1 MGFLG
6 GAPLST
12 PRGELE
18 TASERFQPTFGL
30 AAEAAFDESRS
41 LFGLKPLQDLSE
53 IAKLRGHEG
62 TEIWGVNAGAFDL
75 MRDKEIDGS
84 PTSMVL
90 DPEEANERFGIED
103 HLKFTVPISENEAA
117 FKRKRKLEEM
127 DRNYI
132 LRQNKGF
139 MRNLGTFGIEFVA
152 DITDPIGLSTILFP
166 VTSFKTV
173 VKLTQKAGKFMPY
186 GVGMGEAAVGVIVPL
201 TPGYFASQEF
211 QYDFTPGDYGISL
224 AGGIAIGGVIRRLL
238 YMRDTKGLLN
248 QTKAEEDNLKAT
260 LDAIDHNQ
268 KDIGEQID
276 DIKVDRA
283 AEQDPKTN
291 AATREQTTIKMVEG
305 KLDTEWHA
313 AYTSMADDN
322 LLLGRPPIHVSIQ
335 KLTEN
340 IEHLRKNKEV
350 LEKLLETIP
359 EGIHK
364 TNVKRILKQTE
375 RYISLNKKQRT
386 KLTKQSKKGKGKKD
400 KKEKTLKVS
409 KEEPEKTG
417 VTSQDVETLET
428 EVKRIMRVL
437 DDAAAKGA
445 TTTLSRKNREG
456 LAKKIRELLGEDAD
470 KFLDN
475 KKLKNAYNLLKGT
488 IEKTGYL
495 TVENIVNTLKREGID
510 PEKARIFLQQN
521 ENWLNKTRNEQ
532 TSSGDLAALDY
543 QNDVDLTPEQ
553 RRLHDVEPDYNNDT
567 EFGHRDYSD
576 ESELS
581 GAADSE
587 HESVAD
593 LFEILERNS
602 FDEETGRG
610 IYDKEKIE
618 NIKKRWQSGEL
629 DEMDTE
635 NALHEYV
642 RCTEG

>member
-53 IAKLRGHEG
+53 IAKLRGYEG

-103 HLKFTVPISENEAA
+103 HLKFTVPISEDEAA

-132 LRQNKGF
+132 LQQNKGF

-173 VKLTQKAGKFMPY
+173 VKLTEKAGKFMPY

-248 QTKAEEDNLKAT
+248 TTNRERDEMKAT
-260 LDAIDHNQ
+260 IEAMESDTNNVSQKIDEIVEDH
-268 KDIGEQID
+268 
-276 DIKVDRA
+276 A
-283 AEQDPKTN
+283 AEKPPEINKT
-291 AATREQTTIKMVEG
+291 TREDTAIKLVEG

-313 AYTSMADDN
+313 AYTNIKDD
-322 LLLGRPPIHVSIQ
+322 LLVYGRRPIKVSIE
-335 KLTEN
+335 KLTHN
-340 IEHLRKNKEV
+340 IEKLSKDREALKE
-350 LEKLLETIP
+350 LLETVP
-359 EGIHK
+359 EGEHK
-364 TNVKRILKQTE
+364 TNVKKLLKLADK
-375 RYISLNKKQRT
+375 YIELNEKHRT
-386 KLTKQSKKGKGKKD
+386 KLIKQSKKGKGKKD
-400 KKEKTLKVS
+400 KKKKTLKVS
-409 KEEPEKTG
+409 KKEPEKIG
-417 VTSQDVETLET
+417 VTDQDVETLEK

-488 IEKTGYL
+488 IEKTGKL

-510 PEKARIFLQQN
+510 PEKAHIFLELN

-567 EFGHRDYSD
+567 EFGHRDYSSPD
-576 ESELS
+576 ELS
-581 GAADSE
+581 NAVDDAI
-587 HESVAD
+587 ESVRA
-593 LFEILERNS
+593 LFDSLKKNVY
-602 FDEETGRG
+602 DPKTGRG
-610 IYDKEKIE
+610 IYDKEKIAALE
-618 NIKKRWQSGEL
+618 RRYESGE
-629 DEMDTE
+629 MDPIETE
-635 NALHEYV
+635 NAIYDYV

>member
-12 PRGELE
+12 PRRELE

-103 HLKFTVPISENEAA
+103 HLKFTVPISEDEAA
-117 FKRKRKLEEM
+117 FKRKRKLEEL

-132 LRQNKGF
+132 LQQNKGF
-139 MRNLGTFGIEFVA
+139 MRNIGTFGIEFVA
-152 DITDPIGLSTILFP
+152 DITDPIGLATILFP

-173 VKLTQKAGKFMPY
+173 VKLTQKAGRFMPY

-248 QTKAEEDNLKAT
+248 MTNKERDEMKASIEAMESDTKT
-260 LDAIDHNQ
+260 V
-268 KDIGEQID
+268 GEKID
-276 DIKVDRA
+276 DIKVERA
-283 AEQDPKTN
+283 AEQSPETN
-291 AATREQTTIKMVEG
+291 AATRKDTTVKMVEG

-313 AYTSMADDN
+313 AYTNIKDD
-322 LLLGRPPIHVSIQ
+322 LLLYGRQPIKVSIE
-335 KLTEN
+335 KLTHN
-340 IEHLRKNKEV
+340 IEKLSKDRETLKE
-350 LEKLLETIP
+350 LLETVP
-359 EGIHK
+359 EGEHK
-364 TNVKRILKQTE
+364 TNVKKLLKLTDK
-375 RYISLNKKQRT
+375 YIKLNEKQRT
-386 KLTKQSKKGKGKKD
+386 KLIKQSKKGKGKKD
-400 KKEKTLKVS
+400 KKKKTLKVS

-417 VTSQDVETLET
+417 VTAQGVEELEK
-428 EVKRIMRVL
+428 EVKRIMKVL
-437 DDAAAKGA
+437 DDAAAEGA
-445 TTTLSRKNREG
+445 ATTLSRRNREG

-475 KKLKNAYNLLKGT
+475 KKLKNAYNLLRG
-488 IEKTGYL
+488 ILEKTGYL

-553 RRLHDVEPDYNNDT
+553 RRLHDVEPDHNNDT

-581 GAADSE
+581 DAADGE
-587 HESVAD
+587 HETVAD
-593 LFEILERNS
+593 LFEVLERNS

-618 NIKKRWQSGEL
+618 NIKRRWQSGEL

-635 NALHEYV
+635 NALHDYV

>member
-12 PRGELE
+12 PRRELE

-103 HLKFTVPISENEAA
+103 HLKFTVPISEDEAA
-117 FKRKRKLEEM
+117 FKRKRKLEEL

-132 LRQNKGF
+132 LQQNKGF
-139 MRNLGTFGIEFVA
+139 MRNIGTFGIEFVA
-152 DITDPIGLSTILFP
+152 DITDPIGLATILFP

-173 VKLTQKAGKFMPY
+173 VKLTQKAGRFMPY

-248 QTKAEEDNLKAT
+248 MTNRERDEMTASIEAMERDTKT
-260 LDAIDHNQ
+260 V
-268 KDIGEQID
+268 GEKID
-276 DIKVDRA
+276 DIKVERA
-283 AEQDPKTN
+283 AEQSPETN
-291 AATREQTTIKMVEG
+291 AATRKDTTVKMVEG

-313 AYTSMADDN
+313 AYTNIKDD
-322 LLLGRPPIHVSIQ
+322 LLLYGRQPIKVSIE
-335 KLTEN
+335 KLTHN
-340 IEHLRKNKEV
+340 IEKLSKDRETLKE
-350 LEKLLETIP
+350 LLETVP
-359 EGIHK
+359 EGEHK
-364 TNVKRILKQTE
+364 TNVKKLLKLTDK
-375 RYISLNKKQRT
+375 YIKLNEKQRT
-386 KLTKQSKKGKGKKD
+386 KLIKQSKKGKGKKD
-400 KKEKTLKVS
+400 KKKKTLKVS

-417 VTSQDVETLET
+417 VTAQGVEELEK
-428 EVKRIMRVL
+428 EVKRIMKVL
-437 DDAAAKGA
+437 DDAAAEGA
-445 TTTLSRKNREG
+445 ATTLSRRNREG

-475 KKLKNAYNLLKGT
+475 KKLKNAYNLLRG
-488 IEKTGYL
+488 ILEKTGYL

-553 RRLHDVEPDYNNDT
+553 RRLHDVEPDHNNDT

-581 GAADSE
+581 DAADGE
-587 HESVAD
+587 HETVAD
-593 LFEILERNS
+593 LFEVLERNS

-618 NIKKRWQSGEL
+618 NIKRRWQSGEL

-635 NALHEYV
+635 NALHDYV

>member
-1 MGFLG
+1 MK
-6 GAPLST
+6 
-12 PRGELE
+12 
-18 TASERFQPTFGL
+18 ASI
-30 AAEAAFDESRS
+30 EAMES
-41 LFGLKPLQDLSE
+41 
-53 IAKLRGHEG
+53 
-62 TEIWGVNAGAFDL
+62 
-75 MRDKEIDGS
+75 
-84 PTSMVL
+84 
-90 DPEEANERFGIED
+90 
-103 HLKFTVPISENEAA
+103 
-117 FKRKRKLEEM
+117 
-127 DRNYI
+127 
-132 LRQNKGF
+132 
-139 MRNLGTFGIEFVA
+139 
-152 DITDPIGLSTILFP
+152 
-166 VTSFKTV
+166 
-173 VKLTQKAGKFMPY
+173 
-186 GVGMGEAAVGVIVPL
+186 
-201 TPGYFASQEF
+201 
-211 QYDFTPGDYGISL
+211 
-224 AGGIAIGGVIRRLL
+224 
-238 YMRDTKGLLN
+238 DTKN
-248 QTKAEEDNLKAT
+248 VS
-260 LDAIDHNQ
+260 Q
-268 KDIGEQID
+268 KID
-276 DIKVDRA
+276 DIVEDRA
-283 AEQDPKTN
+283 AEKSPDINKT
-291 AATREQTTIKMVEG
+291 TREDTTIKLVEG
-305 KLDTEWHA
+305 RLDTEWHA
-313 AYTSMADDN
+313 AYTNIKDD
-322 LLLGRPPIHVSIQ
+322 LLVYGRRPIKVSIE
-335 KLTEN
+335 KLTHN
-340 IEHLRKNKEV
+340 IEKLSKDREALKE
-350 LEKLLETIP
+350 LLETVP
-359 EGIHK
+359 EGEHK
-364 TNVKRILKQTE
+364 TNVKKLLKLADK
-375 RYISLNKKQRT
+375 YIELNEKHRT
-386 KLTKQSKKGKGKKD
+386 KLIKQSKKGKGKKD
-400 KKEKTLKVS
+400 KKKKTLKVS
-409 KEEPEKTG
+409 KKEPEKTG
-417 VTSQDVETLET
+417 VTAQGVETLEK

-618 NIKKRWQSGEL
+618 NIKKRWQSGEV
-629 DEMDTE
+629 DEIDTE